1 MTPAPKRLQRD
12 ALSND
17 THFGVTAECDSSAL
31 SLVSDKPYGEPLQ
44 RGSIRRGEQ
53 AQITM
58 ATEAAMQAH
67 DIYTKQVARGP
78 ATGPGLG
85 LGGGAGDTNWSRFEG
100 YPLVHVQGGGVPL
113 EKMEGTLR
121 PS

>member
-17 THFGVTAECDSSAL
+17 TRFGVTAECDSSAL
-31 SLVSDKPYGEPLQ
+31 SSVSDKPYGEPLR

-58 ATEAAMQAH
+58 ATEAAVQAH
-67 DIYTKQVARGP
+67 DIYNTFQRAAIFNV
-78 ATGPGLG
+78 L
-85 LGGGAGDTNWSRFEG
+85 F
-100 YPLVHVQGGGVPL
+100 V
-113 EKMEGTLR
+113 
-121 PS
+121 